1 MLSMGKKEI
10 SFLILSDSGSPIKQ
24 LNAPG
29 NIIRYAL
36 FFLAAGLILSG
47 YFAYDYIT
55 LKKAS
60 LNNRYLQSKLSV
72 QQDEVTNQR
81 KQIQFFAG
89 EISNLKAKLVDLYDF
104 EKKIRSIA
112 NIKNKKKNALQE
124 GLFGVGGSTPE
135 DLDPKISLSEKHDSL
150 MREMHEQVEE
160 LNVAVKEQTEG
171 FKSIITYFEEQRSLL
186 ASTPAIRPTQGSVTS
201 TFGYRVSPFTG
212 LREFHKG
219 YDIASKHGA
228 PIVATATGTV
238 SLSEYNGLFGNTI
251 AINHGHGMVTRYAH
265 ASKLLKKPGSFVK
278 RGEIIALVGDTGR
291 STGPH
296 VHYEVHL
303 NGIPVNPDD
312 YMLN

>member
-1 MLSMGKKEI
+1 MGKKGI
-10 SFLILSDSGSPIKQ
+10 SFLILRDSGSPIKQ
-24 LNAPG
+24 INASG
-29 NIIRYAL
+29 KIVRYAL
-36 FFLAAGLILSG
+36 FFFAASLILSG

-89 EISNLKAKLVDLYDF
+89 EISNLKAKLVDLYNF

-112 NIKNKKKNALQE
+112 NIRNKKKNSLQE
-124 GLFGVGGSTPE
+124 GLFGVGGSAPE

-160 LNVAVKEQTEG
+160 LNVAVKAQTEG
-171 FKSIITYFEEQRSLL
+171 FKSIMTYFEEQRSLL

-219 YDIASKHGA
+219 YDIASYHGA
-228 PIVATATGTV
+228 PIVATANGTV
-238 SLSEYNGLFGNTI
+238 SLSEHNGLFGNII
-251 AINHGHGMVTRYAH
+251 AINHGHGLVTRYAH
-265 ASKLLKKPGSFVK
+265 ASKLLKKAGSFVK

-303 NGIPVNPDD
+303 NGIPVNPDN

>member
-1 MLSMGKKEI
+1 MGKKEI
-10 SFLILSDSGSPIKQ
+10 SFLVLSDSGSPIKQ
-24 LNAPG
+24 INASG
-29 NIIRYAL
+29 KIIRYAL

-47 YFAYDYIT
+47 YFAYDYVA
-55 LKKAS
+55 LKKAF
-60 LNNRYLQSKLSV
+60 LNNHYLQSKLSV

-89 EISNLKAKLVDLYDF
+89 EISNLKAKLIDLYNF

-124 GLFGVGGSTPE
+124 GLFGVGGSAPE
-135 DLDPKISLSEKHDSL
+135 DLDPKIALSEKHDSIL
-150 MREMHEQVEE
+150 REMHEQVEE

-201 TFGYRVSPFTG
+201 TFGYRISPFTG

-219 YDIASKHGA
+219 YDIASHNGA
-228 PIVATATGTV
+228 PIVATANGTV
-238 SLSEYNGLFGNTI
+238 SLSEYNGLSGNTI

-303 NGIPVNPDD
+303 NGMPVNPDN